1 MILKAQVYHLAEMLT
16 RITSFLAIF
25 VIVVQSTLHVS
36 TEFYSSY
43 VGNFV
48 ISILR
53 GFYSK
58 QQHKEAVDVTSVSSK
73 SIM

>member
-25 VIVVQSTLHVS
+25 VIVAQSILHVS
-36 TEFYSSY
+36 PEFYSSY

-48 ISILR
+48 I
-53 GFYSK
+53 
-58 QQHKEAVDVTSVSSK
+58 
-73 SIM
+73 